1 VTLDHLHQIDRPTG
15 RTIRDI
21 KARKFEGLR
30 VIVAAA
36 GVELR
41 GVVRKGEKV
50 FLKKLVEAGSSGA
63 KFRLGFLEP
72 ILRNKHLGEA
82 PADFRVT
89 ARNYRQKQNLCL
101 GGLVFPGADF
111 WNAAMPQARLPSC
124 QPST

>member
-1 VTLDHLHQIDRPTG
+1 M
-15 RTIRDI
+15 
-21 KARKFEGLR
+21 
-30 VIVAAA
+30 IVAAA

-89 ARNYRQKQNLCL
+89 ARNYRQKQNLYKSAQDA
-101 GGLVFPGADF
+101 GRQHFAKATDM
-111 WNAAMPQARLPSC
+111 NRTARSIAVC
-124 QPST
+124 